1 MSRIENPREAIKDD
15 STGIFCLSIMCQ
27 YGLLTFFLFIHNYF
41 LNLKINKGWEQRKLG
56 ETLTGF
62 EYGLNTPA
70 TDYDGINKYLRI
82 TDIDDVSHKFD
93 TSHLTSP
100 KLKDD
105 NYLLAYGDILFARTG
120 ASVGKSYRYS
130 NIDGKVYYAGFLIKA
145 HIKDHFSTNFIFD
158 TTLLPRYHYFVQV
171 TSMRSG
177 QPGIN
182 AKEYQKYIIYTP
194 SENEQNKISD
204 LVLTIQNLIDL
215 QQRKLEI
222 LIKLKRSFLTKS
234 MANSLDKN
242 PELYFNSASVKWLK
256 QKLSDLTIKE
266 FKGNTKLNDTKPGKT
281 EYLDAERLNGNV
293 PLFIDK
299 PINTLKSDILILWDG
314 SKAGSVYYG
323 FEGSLGSTLKAIR
336 LNPKLVNSFFVYQQL
351 KSKQDVI
358 FNKYRTPN
366 IPHVIKNFT
375 KVYPIYFPSMAV
387 QNKIARFLGNL
398 DTLIEIQQKSIK
410 DHKVIKKYLL
420 QKLFI

>member
-1 MSRIENPREAIKDD
+1 MFFSV
-15 STGIFCLSIMCQ
+15 LSII
-27 YGLLTFFLFIHNYF
+27 FI
-41 LNLKINKGWEQRKLG
+41 KVRINVKWEQHKLG

-93 TSHLTSP
+93 ISHLTSP

-105 NYLLAYGDILFARTG
+105 NYLLANGDILFARTG

-194 SENEQNKISD
+194 SESEQNKISD
-204 LVLTIQNLIDL
+204 LILTIQKLIDL
-215 QQRKLEI
+215 QQRKLEQ
-222 LIKLKRSFLTKS
+222 LKLLEK
-234 MANSLDKN
+234 AHQ
-242 PELYFNSASVKWLK
+242 
-256 QKLSDLTIKE
+256 QKL
-266 FKGNTKLNDTKPGKT
+266 FP
-281 EYLDAERLNGNV
+281 
-293 PLFIDK
+293 
-299 PINTLKSDILILWDG
+299 
-314 SKAGSVYYG
+314 
-323 FEGSLGSTLKAIR
+323 
-336 LNPKLVNSFFVYQQL
+336 NSFQEKPLLRILHGDNSWWNSYIGEV
-351 KSKQDVI
+351 
-358 FNKYRTPN
+358 
-366 IPHVIKNFT
+366 FT
-375 KVYPIYFPSMAV
+375 ERVDKGSSEKLLSVSITDGVYPFDESKRKNNSSDDKHNYKKVFQNDIAYNSMRLWQGALGV
-387 QNKIARFLGNL
+387 SKYEGIVSPAYTVLKPLPNQNSIFYEFMFKNIDMLHIFQRNSQGLTSDTWNLKFNQLQHIKIKTTNLNSQNKIAKLLIKIEELKNNESNYYHNL
-398 DTLIEIQQKSIK
+398 MTL
-410 DHKVIKKYLL
+410 KKYLL
-420 QKLFI
+420 QKLFL

>member
-1 MSRIENPREAIKDD
+1 M
-15 STGIFCLSIMCQ
+15 
-27 YGLLTFFLFIHNYF
+27 
-41 LNLKINKGWEQRKLG
+41 G

-93 TSHLTSP
+93 ISHLTSP

-105 NYLLAYGDILFARTG
+105 NYLLANGDILFARTG

-204 LVLTIQNLIDL
+204 LILTIQKLIDL
-215 QQRKLEI
+215 QQRKLEQ
-222 LIKLKRSFLTKS
+222 
-234 MANSLDKN
+234 
-242 PELYFNSASVKWLK
+242 LK
-256 QKLSDLTIKE
+256 QLKKALLQQLFVEKNSKHPILRFKNFNGDWEERKLSDIANYRNGKAHEQYIDMNGIYTVVNSKFISTNGKVKKFSNEPIELLKKGEIAFVLSDVPNGKALAKAYLIDSDNKYSLNQRIAGISPSSDINSYFLYVLMNRNRYFLKFDDGVGQTNLSKKDIEE
-266 FKGNTKLNDTKPGKT
+266 FKEN
-281 EYLDAERLNGNV
+281 Y
-293 PLFIDK
+293 PLFDEQQKIANLFSQ
-299 PINTLKSDILILWDG
+299 IQTLI
-314 SKAGSVYYG
+314 
-323 FEGSLGSTLKAIR
+323 SL
-336 LNPKLVNSFFVYQQL
+336 Q
-351 KSKQDVI
+351 
-358 FNKYRTPN
+358 
-366 IPHVIKNFT
+366 
-375 KVYPIYFPSMAV
+375 
-387 QNKIARFLGNL
+387 QNKHTQLIAL
-398 DTLIEIQQKSIK
+398 
-410 DHKVIKKYLL
+410 KKYLL
-420 QKLFI
+420 QNLFI

>member
-1 MSRIENPREAIKDD
+1 MGDITIPIK
-15 STGIFCLSIMCQ
+15 TYPYTRKYETKNITKFK
-27 YGLLTFFLFIHNYF
+27 YIH
-41 LNLKINKGWEQRKLG
+41 
-56 ETLTGF
+56 
-62 EYGLNTPA
+62 
-70 TDYDGINKYLRI
+70 
-82 TDIDDVSHKFD
+82 
-93 TSHLTSP
+93 
-100 KLKDD
+100 
-105 NYLLAYGDILFARTG
+105 YGDIHTGKAKKINEPSKLPSITKGNYSTLRNGDVVVADASEDYKGIADAAILLSTG
-120 ASVGKSYRYS
+120 AFSIIAGLHTIAFRPNRKLVFPMFIYYNLQTSRFKHYGYHVGTGLKVFGISSNLFFDYS
-130 NIDGKVYYAGFLIKA
+130 AFHPSLIEQQEISKL
-145 HIKDHFSTNFIFD
+145 IESLEN
-158 TTLLPRYHYFVQV
+158 LL
-171 TSMRSG
+171 S
-177 QPGIN
+177 
-182 AKEYQKYIIYTP
+182 
-194 SENEQNKISD
+194 
-204 LVLTIQNLIDL
+204 L

-222 LIKLKRSFLTKS
+222 LIKLKQSFLTKI
-234 MANSLDKN
+234 MANNIDKN
-242 PELYFNSASVKWLK
+242 PELYFNSASIKWLK
-256 QKLSDLTIKE
+256 QELSNLTIKE
-266 FKGNTKLNDTKPGKT
+266 FKGNTKLNDTKTGKT

>member
-1 MSRIENPREAIKDD
+1 MEQGVP
-15 STGIFCLSIMCQ
+15 
-27 YGLLTFFLFIHNYF
+27 FINAGDLINGHIDYHNCKHITSDKF
-41 LNLKINKGWEQRKLG
+41 NQLNGAKLKINDIVYCLRGTIGKNGLVNSGANATIASSLVCIRPVKLRPLFLFQILNSSIEERQRKMVDEG
-56 ETLTGF
+56 AAQP
-62 EYGLNTPA
+62 NISA
-70 TDYDGINKYLRI
+70 TN
-82 TDIDDVSHKFD
+82 
-93 TSHLTSP
+93 
-100 KLKDD
+100 LK
-105 NYLLAYGDILFARTG
+105 
-120 ASVGKSYRYS
+120 K
-130 NIDGKVYYAGFLIKA
+130 FLIPVPN
-145 HIKDHFSTNFIFD
+145 D
-158 TTLLPRYHYFVQV
+158 
-171 TSMRSG
+171 
-177 QPGIN
+177 
-182 AKEYQKYIIYTP
+182 
-194 SENEQNKISD
+194 NEQEKIGEVFSK
-204 LVLTIQNLIDL
+204 LNHLITL

-375 KVYPIYFPSMAV
+375 KVYPIYFPSIAV

>member
-1 MSRIENPREAIKDD
+1 MGGISFKVNTKNKENLTLPVLSNSAEYGIVNQEDYFDKQIANRTDNYYIVKHNDFVYNPRISKKAPYGPIRRNTLDTKGLMSPLYYVFRINDGNYIYLDYYFKSSKWYKFMYQNGDSGARSDRFAIKDK
-15 STGIFCLSIMCQ
+15 IFQMMPISMP
-27 YGLLTFFLFIHNYF
+27 
-41 LNLKINKGWEQRKLG
+41 
-56 ETLTGF
+56 
-62 EYGLNTPA
+62 NT
-70 TDYDGINKYLRI
+70 K
-82 TDIDDVSHKFD
+82 
-93 TSHLTSP
+93 
-100 KLKDD
+100 
-105 NYLLAYGDILFARTG
+105 
-120 ASVGKSYRYS
+120 
-130 NIDGKVYYAGFLIKA
+130 
-145 HIKDHFSTNFIFD
+145 
-158 TTLLPRYHYFVQV
+158 
-171 TSMRSG
+171 
-177 QPGIN
+177 
-182 AKEYQKYIIYTP
+182 
-194 SENEQNKISD
+194 EQNKIGQ
-204 LVLTIQNLIDL
+204 LIQTLQKLISL

-234 MANSLDKN
+234 MVNSLDKN

>member
-1 MSRIENPREAIKDD
+1 MDKKPEKLVPEVRFKGFTDD
-15 STGIFCLSIMCQ
+15 
-27 YGLLTFFLFIHNYF
+27 
-41 LNLKINKGWEQRKLG
+41 WEQRKLG
-56 ETLTGF
+56 EISKRVRNNDGRMNLPLLTISARYGWMTQQSRFSASIAGREKKNYTLLEKHQLSYNHGNSKVAI
-62 EYGLNTPA
+62 YGTVYELTNYDEALVPKVYHSFSLTPENSSKFIESYFHTKKLDAQLRKFIASTARMDGLLN
-70 TDYDGINKYLRI
+70 ISF
-82 TDIDDVSHKFD
+82 DDFMKVK
-93 TSHLTSP
+93 
-100 KLKDD
+100 
-105 NYLLAYGDILFARTG
+105 LFA
-120 ASVGKSYRYS
+120 
-130 NIDGKVYYAGFLIKA
+130 
-145 HIKDHFSTNFIFD
+145 
-158 TTLLPRYHYFVQV
+158 P
-171 TSMRSG
+171 
-177 QPGIN
+177 
-182 AKEYQKYIIYTP
+182 
-194 SENEQNKISD
+194 EQCEQSKISR
-204 LVLTIQNLIDL
+204 IINLIEKLITL

-336 LNPKLVNSFFVYQQL
+336 LNPKMVNSFFVYQQL

>member
-1 MSRIENPREAIKDD
+1 MDKKPEKLVPEVRFKGFTDD
-15 STGIFCLSIMCQ
+15 
-27 YGLLTFFLFIHNYF
+27 
-41 LNLKINKGWEQRKLG
+41 WEQRKLG
-56 ETLTGF
+56 EAAEIIGGGTPSTQISNYWNGDINW
-62 EYGLNTPA
+62 YTPA
-70 TDYDGINKYLRI
+70 EI
-82 TDIDDVSHKFD
+82 S
-93 TSHLTSP
+93 
-100 KLKDD
+100 
-105 NYLLAYGDILFARTG
+105 
-120 ASVGKSYRYS
+120 
-130 NIDGKVYYAGFLIKA
+130 
-145 HIKDHFSTNFIFD
+145 NFIY
-158 TTLLPRYHYFVQV
+158 TRKSKRKISMEGLENSSARLLPVGTVLFTSRAGIGKTAILSKEGTTNQGFQSIVPNKKLLDSYFIFSLTNELKKYGENHGAGSTFIEISGRELAKAPLKLPALKEQKKIGGLLHQV
-171 TSMRSG
+171 D
-177 QPGIN
+177 
-182 AKEYQKYIIYTP
+182 E
-194 SENEQNKISD
+194 
-204 LVLTIQNLIDL
+204 LIFL

-234 MANSLDKN
+234 MVNSLDKN

>member
-1 MSRIENPREAIKDD
+1 M
-15 STGIFCLSIMCQ
+15 
-27 YGLLTFFLFIHNYF
+27 
-41 LNLKINKGWEQRKLG
+41 G

-93 TSHLTSP
+93 ISHLTSP

-105 NYLLAYGDILFARTG
+105 NYLLANGDILFARTG

-145 HIKDHFSTNFIFD
+145 HIKDYFSTNFIFD

-204 LVLTIQNLIDL
+204 LILTIQKLIDL
-215 QQRKLEI
+215 QQRKLEQ
-222 LIKLKRSFLTKS
+222 
-234 MANSLDKN
+234 
-242 PELYFNSASVKWLK
+242 LK
-256 QKLSDLTIKE
+256 QLKKAMLQQIFVSKNSKQPVLRFENFDSDWRQHSLEDISAKTYSGLTGKSKDDFGHGKARYITYLNVHNNEVAVSDGVEQIEVDSKQNKVL
-266 FKGNTKLNDTKPGKT
+266 KGDLLFTISSEVPSEVALNSVWSSEAGTDT
-281 EYLDAERLNGNV
+281 YLNSFCFGIR
-293 PLFIDK
+293 P
-299 PINTLKSDILILWDG
+299 KSN
-314 SKAGSVYYG
+314 Y
-323 FEGSLGSTLKAIR
+323 
-336 LNPKLVNSFFVYQQL
+336 VNSFFLTYYLRSPQMRKLIYPLAQGISRFNISKRSILAL
-351 KSKQDVI
+351 KI
-358 FNKYRTPN
+358 NTPVLPEQ
-366 IPHVIKNFT
+366 ISIY
-375 KVYPIYFPSMAV
+375 KVLMHIDNLITHQ
-387 QNKIARFLGNL
+387 QNKLTQL
-398 DTLIEIQQKSIK
+398 TTL
-410 DHKVIKKYLL
+410 KKYLL